1 MADPAPSQVEAILR
15 PASLHDAPRIHKLIS
30 DYATRQVLL
39 SRGLGELYENIRD
52 FAILEEGELLVGCAA
67 LHIYN
72 AQLSELKS
80 LAVSPERQRRGY
92 GRRLV
97 EWCLAEARRVGLA
110 RIFCLTYQV
119 EFFQALGFVRVD
131 RSRLPEKVWGEC
143 VRCSK
148 FFDCD
153 EVALWREV

>member
-1 MADPAPSQVEAILR
+1 MFVHYLLATAAELPPISAPLYEYVFAGNGVFKRAARKGKNPRTGEALKIAAHDGRLETVAGFGFAVPLLR
-15 PASLHDAPRIHKLIS
+15 P
-30 DYATRQVLL
+30 Y
-39 SRGLGELYENIRD
+39 
-52 FAILEEGELLVGCAA
+52 
-67 LHIYN
+67 
-72 AQLSELKS
+72 
-80 LAVSPERQRRGY
+80 
-92 GRRLV
+92 
-97 EWCLAEARRVGLA
+97 LAEARRVGLA